1 MNITNI
7 IYYTRKQ
14 GDVTNTTISLREL
27 CLRDGF
33 DLESIFYAARDAVD
47 ALDLMSRIR
56 RIVCDSVE
64 YEIETEH
71 FIMFKVTD
79 VRGHVNH
86 LKFKKKGVV

>member
-33 DLESIFYAARDAVD
+33 DLEAIFYAARDAFD
-47 ALDLMSRIR
+47 TFDLLSRIR

-64 YEIETEH
+64 YEAETEN
-71 FIMFKVTD
+71 FVMFKVTD
-79 VRGHVNH
+79 VRGNINH
-86 LKFKKKGVV
+86 LKFKKRGR